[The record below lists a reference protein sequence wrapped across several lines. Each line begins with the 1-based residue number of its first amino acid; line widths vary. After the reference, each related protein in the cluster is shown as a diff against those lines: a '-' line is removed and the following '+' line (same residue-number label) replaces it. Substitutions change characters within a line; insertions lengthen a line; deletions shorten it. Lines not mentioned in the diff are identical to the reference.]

1 MQGLNEI
8 FERYVIQRIY
18 LDAPVL
24 PSISPELFDYDEVGT
39 RIAPFRAFLTFWFVY
54 CVILNFHVLPQIV
67 LGNRGICSQVPRL

>member
-39 RIAPFRAFLTFWFVY
+39 RIAPFRAFLTFWFV
-54 CVILNFHVLPQIV
+54 IV
-67 LGNRGICSQVPRL
+67 SS